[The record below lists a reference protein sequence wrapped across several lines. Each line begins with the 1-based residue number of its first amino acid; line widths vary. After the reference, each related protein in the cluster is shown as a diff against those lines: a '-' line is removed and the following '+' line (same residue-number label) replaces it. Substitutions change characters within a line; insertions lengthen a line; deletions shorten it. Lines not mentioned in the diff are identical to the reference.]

1 MHYKIL
7 ADRVRYFKQDEKG
20 VATMCKAMEDM
31 RKEAALME
39 RKRMAIRMLE
49 DGELT
54 DEKIALYAGL
64 TLDQVKEL
72 AQEKSA

>member
-20 VATMCKAMEDM
+20 VATMCKAIEDM